1 MQAHQKLWLCISVC
15 YVLLMGLI
23 GEFLNLIDTE
33 TLDELLRDVAEIKKR
48 LDFLFVH
55 SYPVNQDVLFPVGVA
70 FDWSRKINRLL
81 ITARN
86 EIQRD
91 RDGLET
97 LLKKKRTK
105 FGQDLNLF
113 TNQVEDLK
121 QDGATM
127 EMSGT
132 IKDVSKMKKK
142 IDVLEATE
150 TKLTEEAGE
159 YLKRKRASIAYMKST
174 VV

>member
-1 MQAHQKLWLCISVC
+1 M
-15 YVLLMGLI
+15 
-23 GEFLNLIDTE
+23 
-33 TLDELLRDVAEIKKR
+33 DELLRDVAEIKKR

-159 YLKRKRASIAYMKST
+159 YFKAKESVQSRIWKAL

>member
-1 MQAHQKLWLCISVC
+1 M
-15 YVLLMGLI
+15 
-23 GEFLNLIDTE
+23 
-33 TLDELLRDVAEIKKR
+33 DELLRDVAEIKKR

-159 YLKRKRASIAYMKST
+159 YFKAKRACNRVYGKHCS
-174 VV
+174 